1 MFLKSNRKFQMTLK
15 AAWLFLLFIYAC
27 QRVVVGNDPLLT
39 NLLTDDD
46 DGHLANGK
54 QDPVPETAGGDVP
67 QLPNQIGALAL
78 TAISVSAGLITIYN
92 QFEQRVLPQPTTAQD
107 TLEIVRRLEDLA
119 RPNDEEQYKHV
130 EDTILR
136 ALNDMLSIP
145 TGNFTEL
152 QRILWLERARFI
164 DSDVI
169 LLLEGLLGRP
179 VAGVDLMNNIKEN
192 LRVWLDT

>member
-1 MFLKSNRKFQMTLK
+1 MTLK
-15 AAWLFLLFIYAC
+15 AAWLFLLFICAC
-27 QRVVVGNDPLLT
+27 QRVFAGNDPLLT
-39 NLLTDDD
+39 NSLTEDDD
-46 DGHLANGK
+46 AGHLASAK
-54 QDPVPETAGGDVP
+54 QDPVPETDGGEVP

-145 TGNFTEL
+145 PTGNFTEL

-192 LRVWLDT
+192 LRV